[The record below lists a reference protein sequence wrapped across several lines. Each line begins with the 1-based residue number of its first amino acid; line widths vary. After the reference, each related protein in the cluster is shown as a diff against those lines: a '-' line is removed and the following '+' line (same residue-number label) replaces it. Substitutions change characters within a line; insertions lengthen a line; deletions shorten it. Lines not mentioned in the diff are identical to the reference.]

1 MELLNSSAGAALI
14 GLIPFVIFGIFWF
27 GIISHLTKA
36 SGLRDLQSIYPL
48 QGKPGRNFK
57 RLKVKSGRMKRVR
70 FNRMLR
76 LDLSDECLI
85 IRFIMPFS
93 LNFSGVQIPLSEVK
107 HIGTRGKWIFKYNL
121 FTIAEHPIE
130 LYGNTKQIIA
140 HLPSTEST
148 QNQSEI

>member
-1 MELLNSSAGAALI
+1 MELLNSSVGAVLI
-14 GLIPFVIFGIFWF
+14 GLIPFVIFGIFWL
-27 GIISHLTKA
+27 GIIGHLTKA

-48 QGKPGRNFK
+48 RGKPGRNFK

-70 FNRMLR
+70 FNHMLR
-76 LDLSDECLI
+76 LDLSDEFLV
-85 IRFIMPFS
+85 IRFVMPFS

-107 HIGTRGKWIFKYNL
+107 HSGTRGKWIFKYNL

-140 HLPSTEST
+140 YLPSTEST
-148 QNQSEI
+148 QDQSEI